1 MKPLTLSL
9 FTALA
14 IAGIPAI
21 AADKEPVVKTLRPVG
36 IFNGKV
42 NIDRLCGTY
51 FVEEEFTNNRFIRIT
66 GLEVYVSRVMISKD
80 ADNTL
85 NISLQLPS
93 WLKMPTKNDLQVS
106 ITGPKLTSLTL
117 TNGSDIAVQGFYSTP
132 PSLSL
137 NVKGKSHL
145 LFNNPIKTSTVTAT
159 VSSGSTLTINAVQS
173 AEMNL
178 ILSENSQGFIGGAS
192 IINSLNINATGS
204 SSVYTTDIIVD
215 KADYNATDMS
225 QIGYYVKP
233 ESLVRHTTRG
243 GIIKQSNDV
252 PQVKGL
258 FL

>member
-21 AADKEPVVKTLRPVG
+21 AADKEPVVKILRPNG
-36 IFNGKV
+36 LFNGKV
-42 NIDRLCGTY
+42 SIDGLCGTY
-51 FVEEEFTNNRFIRIT
+51 NVNEEFPNNRFIRIS
-66 GLEVYVSRVMISKD
+66 GLDVYVSRVMISKG

-85 NISLQLPS
+85 NISLKLPS
-93 WLKMPTKNDLQVS
+93 WLKMPSQKDLQVS

-117 TNGSDIAVQGFYSTP
+117 TNGSDIAIQGFYSTP
-132 PSLSL
+132 QSLSL

-145 LFNNPIKTSTVTAT
+145 LFNNPIETSTVTAT
-159 VSSGSTLTINAVQS
+159 VSAGSTFIINAVQS

-178 ILSENSQGFIGGAS
+178 TLNENSQGYIGGGS
-192 IINSLNINATGS
+192 LIKTLNINATGGS
-204 SSVYTTDIIVD
+204 TAYTTNIIVD

-233 ESLVRHTTRG
+233 KSIVRHTTRG
-243 GIIKQSNDV
+243 GIIKQSNDI

-258 FL
+258 FK

>member
-1 MKPLTLSL
+1 MKPLTLLL

-14 IAGIPAI
+14 IAGFPTM
-21 AADKEPVVKTLRPVG
+21 AADKEPVVKTMRLNG
-36 IFNGKV
+36 ILNGKV
-42 NIDRLCGTY
+42 SIDGLCGTY
-51 FVEEEFTNNRFIRIT
+51 YVDEEFPDNRFMRIS
-66 GLEVYVSRVMISKD
+66 GLEVYVSRVMISKG

-93 WLKMPTKNDLQVS
+93 WLKMPTQNDLQVS

-117 TNGSDIAVQGFYSTP
+117 TNGSDIDVQGFYSIP

-145 LFNNPIKTSTVTAT
+145 LFNNPINTSAVTAA
-159 VSSGSTLTINAVQS
+159 VSSSSTFTINAIQAV
-173 AEMNL
+173 EMNL
-178 ILSENSQGFIGGAS
+178 TLSENSQAYIGGAS
-192 IINSLNINATGS
+192 IINSLNINATGGS
-204 SSVYTTDIIVD
+204 TAFTTNIIVD
-215 KADYNATDMS
+215 KADFNATDMS

-233 ESLVRHTTRG
+233 KSLVRHITRG

-258 FL
+258 FK